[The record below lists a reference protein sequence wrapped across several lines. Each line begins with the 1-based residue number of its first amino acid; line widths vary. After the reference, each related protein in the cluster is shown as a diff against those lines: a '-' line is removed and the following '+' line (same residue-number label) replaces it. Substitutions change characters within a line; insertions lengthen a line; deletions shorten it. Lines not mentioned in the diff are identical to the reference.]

1 MERSEIKPY
10 IAKRVAKELHDG
22 DVVNLG
28 IGLPTMVPDYLDPSV
43 KLTLQSENG
52 FIGLAAVDPEDPDA
66 AYIVN
71 AGGQPAGIEKD
82 GMFFDSATS
91 FSIIRGGHVDAT
103 ILGSL
108 QVDEKGNI
116 ANWIIPGKMVPGMGG
131 AMDLVVGAKR
141 VIVAMEHTQKG
152 APKILK
158 QCTLPLTAEAQVNL
172 IVTEMGVMEV
182 TPEGIVLKEYN
193 PETNWGLRFDYSL
206 TNEYIEAGKEN
217 VPIPLT
223 LSNKKGV
230 LSWKAHLFIRF
241 QLTVSDPASADPYFL
256 HQWRRK
262 TAPFSIVFLF
272 YDAFYTAAD
281 IPVPT
286 RNPFQWF
293 STEFQP
299 FFH

>member
-1 MERSEIKPY
+1 MERSEIKPF

-28 IGLPTMVPDYLDPSV
+28 IGLPTMIPDYLDPSI
-43 KLTLQSENG
+43 KITLQSENG
-52 FIGLAAVDPEDPDA
+52 DPESPDA

-103 ILGSL
+103 VLGSL

-131 AMDLVVGAKR
+131 AMDLVVGAKK

-152 APKILK
+152 SPKILK
-158 QCTLPLTAEAQVNL
+158 ECTLPLTAKNQVNM
-172 IVTEMGVMEV
+172 IVTEMGVMDV

-193 PETNWGLRFDYSL
+193 PEFTVEEIQAA
-206 TNEYIEAGKEN
+206 TEAKL
-217 VPIPLT
+217 I
-223 LSNKKGV
+223 
-230 LSWKAHLFIRF
+230 I
-241 QLTVSDPASADPYFL
+241 ADDLKPM
-256 HQWRRK
+256 
-262 TAPFSIVFLF
+262 V
-272 YDAFYTAAD
+272 
-281 IPVPT
+281 
-286 RNPFQWF
+286 
-293 STEFQP
+293 
-299 FFH
+299 